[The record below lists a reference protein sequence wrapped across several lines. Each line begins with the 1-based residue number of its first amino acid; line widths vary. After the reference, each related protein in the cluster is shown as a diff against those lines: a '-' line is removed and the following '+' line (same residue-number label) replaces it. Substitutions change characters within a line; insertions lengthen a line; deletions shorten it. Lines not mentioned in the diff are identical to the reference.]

1 MNYEHDIKTLL
12 TIGENIVI
20 EFKRAGNGPEHDTY
34 ESIEKMGRETTEK
47 TTLQATLSSET
58 TTLQTTL
65 QGTALKIAQLMLSH
79 PEIKIDEIASTVGLT
94 RDGVNYQI
102 RKLKK
107 LVGLRH
113 RARPRIGFSV
123 RVVQVPADQ
132 APRQGLHRRP
142 VLQGA
147 GRAIQQGDVRR
158 RRPARLSAVP
168 RQGVQQRTDAARGM
182 TGVMTKR
189 VNMKTKTTSMYS
201 TAAAWGHAALPAS
214 CPRSL
219 AEESIPSCSGQW
231 DKYRAREM
239 NLEDHAME

>member
-47 TTLQATLSSET
+47 ATLQTTLS
-58 TTLQTTL
+58 TTLQTTLQTSL

-94 RDGVNYQI
+94 RDGVNYHI

-113 RARPRIGFSV
+113 EG
-123 RVVQVPADQ
+123 ADQ
-132 APRQGLHRRP
+132 AGHWEFVPLSE
-142 VLQGA
+142 
-147 GRAIQQGDVRR
+147 QQENR
-158 RRPARLSAVP
+158 
-168 RQGVQQRTDAARGM
+168 
-182 TGVMTKR
+182 
-189 VNMKTKTTSMYS
+189 
-201 TAAAWGHAALPAS
+201 
-214 CPRSL
+214 
-219 AEESIPSCSGQW
+219 
-231 DKYRAREM
+231 
-239 NLEDHAME
+239 

>member
-20 EFKRAGNGPEHDTY
+20 EFKRAGKGPEHDTY

-47 TTLQATLSSET
+47 ATLQ

-107 LVGLRH
+107 LVGSRH
-113 RARPRIGFSV
+113 EG
-123 RVVQVPADQ
+123 ADQ
-132 APRQGLHRRP
+132 SGHWEF
-142 VLQGA
+142 VSTSE
-147 GRAIQQGDVRR
+147 QQEN
-158 RRPARLSAVP
+158 
-168 RQGVQQRTDAARGM
+168 Q
-182 TGVMTKR
+182 
-189 VNMKTKTTSMYS
+189 
-201 TAAAWGHAALPAS
+201 
-214 CPRSL
+214 
-219 AEESIPSCSGQW
+219 
-231 DKYRAREM
+231 
-239 NLEDHAME
+239 

>member
-47 TTLQATLSSET
+47 ATLQTTLSTTLQATL
-58 TTLQTTL
+58 
-65 QGTALKIAQLMLSH
+65 QGTTLKIAQLMLSH

-94 RDGVNYQI
+94 RDGVNYQV

-107 LVGLRH
+107 LVGLRN
-113 RARPRIGFSV
+113 RARPRIGVSV
-123 RVVQVPADQ
+123 QVVQVSADE
-132 APRQGLHRRP
+132 APRKGLHRRP
-142 VLQGA
+142 VLQRA

-182 TGVMTKR
+182 TDVMTKQ
-189 VNMKTKTTSMYS
+189 VEIANEI
-201 TAAAWGHAALPAS
+201 L
-214 CPRSL
+214 
-219 AEESIPSCSGQW
+219 SG
-231 DKYRAREM
+231 RNE
-239 NLEDHAME
+239 